1 MRSLVLILV
10 AGLFVGC
17 GSDGSNGKD
26 GQNCEVIP
34 TDTGAQIKCG
44 DTTTDI
50 NNGTDGKDG
59 TDGTDGEDGTNGTAG
74 TNGTDGK
81 DGTNGTDGEDGTD
94 NRIVKKIFCMGNLSG
109 GAWSGV
115 DVRWEAVVMESG
127 DVFASALV
135 EDLGNFN
142 TSYSSFHA
150 AGTNG
155 ANEGSV
161 IFDIDNVDSVI
172 IKYNPLT
179 DGISVQF
186 VGANPETYIDSSED
200 ACVNYFY

>member
-50 NNGTDGKDG
+50 NNGTDG
-59 TDGTDGEDGTNGTAG
+59 

-81 DGTNGTDGEDGTD
+81 DGTNGTNGTDGEDGEDGTD
-94 NRIVKKIFCMGNLSG
+94 NRIVKKIFCYANLVG
-109 GAWSGV
+109 GAWDGAV
-115 DVRWEAVVMESG
+115 VQWEAAILTSG

-142 TSYSSFHA
+142 TSYSSFYA

-155 ANEGSV
+155 ANEGLVS
-161 IFDIDNVDSVI
+161 FDIDNFNYVK
-172 IKYNPLT
+172 IKYNPST
-179 DGISVQF
+179 DGMNVEF